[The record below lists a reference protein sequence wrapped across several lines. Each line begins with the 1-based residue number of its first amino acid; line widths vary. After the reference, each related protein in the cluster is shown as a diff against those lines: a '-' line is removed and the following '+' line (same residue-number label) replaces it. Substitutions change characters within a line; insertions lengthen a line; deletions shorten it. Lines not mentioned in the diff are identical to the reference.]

1 MRTAALVLSLLALL
15 ATDALAIDAREPFD
29 DPDKQ
34 ARYERLIREVRC
46 LVCQNESIADSNAP
60 LAADL
65 RREIRSQMGDGLR
78 DDEILEFLIARYGD
92 FVVYRPPLGPHTLL
106 LWAAPLLLL
115 GIGGLVFVRVIR
127 ARAGG
132 RLDDELPP
140 EVHAEDGV
148 LGEDTDPGE
157 ARSR

>member
-1 MRTAALVLSLLALL
+1 MRVLWLLLPILVLF
-15 ATDALAIDAREPFD
+15 ATEAGAIDAREPFD

-65 RREIRSQMGDGLR
+65 RREIRSQMRDGVS
-78 DDEILEFLIARYGD
+78 DDDILDFLITRYGD
-92 FVVYRPPLGPHTLL
+92 FVVYRPPLGPHTIL

-115 GIGGLVFVRVIR
+115 AIGGLACVRVIR
-127 ARAGG
+127 ARADGT
-132 RLDDELPP
+132 LDDELPP
-140 EVHAEDGV
+140 ESRPEDGV
-148 LGEDTDPGE
+148 LGDTQDAKGSGH
-157 ARSR
+157 R